1 MANKPVHIRTNKNL
15 ELGII
20 WDLRYLDFGV
30 CGFAAFYFVNIALK
44 YSRFIRAM
52 WPIEISFGQ
61 TASHSA

>member
-15 ELGII
+15 ELVII
-20 WDLRYLDFGV
+20 WDLRNLDFGV

-44 YSRFIRAM
+44 YSRFILAM
-52 WPIEISFGQ
+52 WEMEISLGQ